1 MEFKTKM
8 QTIQT
13 VSALLDATDE
23 RPIDADVVLP
33 DYCPDVAAILTC
45 ELVPSVTACGQ
56 NGDKL
61 TADGTALLRV
71 LYLDE
76 ERKTV
81 YTYEMSQ
88 AFAASFSCD
97 GRVGEMAADVTA
109 EADYVHCR
117 AVSPRRLDI
126 HGAVRVHA
134 AAVSTGE
141 QTALAGVEDG
151 GVFLK
156 TAPVTSGVPAGW
168 AQKPFSVNEAL
179 GNADGAER
187 VVRSCAVPTVT
198 ETKVLAGKVIV
209 KGDLVITAL
218 LLCDGD
224 SGKTAERRFSLPFSQ
239 MVDLAGTDENTTVD
253 ARVRVTAHHLRLE
266 EENGETVLVSTTKL
280 LLSAQAWKEETAT
293 VVTDVYAAAMPVS
306 VETGVIEGR
315 RLLAV
320 SCEPLA
326 VTETFPL
333 LPDTASVLSAWCEAT
348 PLSTENGDGTRTLHG
363 RLTVHLLTE
372 NGEGQVQYT
381 DRTAEFSET
390 LPAVGSGEETAFAV
404 TSCETFSETE
414 GQLTV
419 KVSLC
424 ACRRQYEQ
432 TAVTAVTGCSGD
444 ESAAYPAE
452 AAAVKIVYAD
462 AGENLWDVAK
472 AAHTSV
478 EALKI
483 ENELETDVLDKRTML
498 LVPLV

>member
-45 ELVPSVTACGQ
+45 ELMPSVTACGQ

-141 QTALAGVEDG
+141 QTALAGVEED

-168 AQKPFSVNEAL
+168 AQKPFSVNEPL

-293 VVTDVYAAAMPVS
+293 VVTDAYAASMPVS
-306 VETGVIEGR
+306 LETGAVTGR

-320 SCEPLA
+320 SSEPLT
-326 VTETFPL
+326 VSETFSA
-333 LPDTASVLSAWCEAT
+333 DNVASVRAVWCEAT
-348 PLSTENGDGTRTLHG
+348 PLSYENGDGVRLLRG
-363 RLTVHLLTE
+363 RLAVHLLTE
-372 NGEGQVQYT
+372 SADGQIQYL
-381 DRTAEFSET
+381 DHAAEFSET
-390 LPAVGSGEETAFAV
+390 LAAVGSGEETAFAV
-404 TSCETFSETE
+404 TSCEALSETE

-419 KVSLC
+419 KATLC
-424 ACRRQYEQ
+424 ACRRQYAE
-432 TAVTAVTGCSGD
+432 TSAVAVTAITGD
-444 ESAAYPAE
+444 ESAAYPAS

-462 AGENLWDVAK
+462 AGETLWDVAK

-478 EALKI
+478 DALKI
-483 ENELETDVLDKRTML
+483 ENELEADVLDKRTML
-498 LVPLV
+498 LVPLA